1 MGWVDIGMMVA
12 DGSVREYLS
21 RYVDICGTRSVRGEG
36 HRYSGT
42 GRVSWEVAELYET
55 RSVREKGHM

>member
-1 MGWVDIGMMVA
+1 MKLGQLERRVICNQLG
-12 DGSVREYLS
+12 
-21 RYVDICGTRSVRGEG
+21 YVDICGTRSVRGEG